1 MALPR
6 GSPVHFKSAQT
17 APAQGKLGAAA
28 GGAAGLALATGVVLW
43 RTLEDIFESPRED
56 DVAGL
61 AALGLSFVLGALL
74 CLRRRTGWV
83 TLAWILPA
91 MAGDAVVAGGSIALA

>member
-6 GSPVHFKSAQT
+6 GSPVHFKGAQA

-28 GGAAGLALATGVVLW
+28 GGAAVLALATGVVLW
-43 RTLEDIFESPRED
+43 RISECIFQSPRED

-74 CLRRRTGWV
+74 CLRRRTG
-83 TLAWILPA
+83 
-91 MAGDAVVAGGSIALA
+91 